1 MRSGSPVQDRSI
13 VTSTIQN
20 YCHVVFLCSKFKF
33 KGTHIQ
39 WASGHSST
47 SRTSQKNHIF
57 RQDFNHLEQD
67 FLVHEFLTSNIKRA
81 TPICLPRRKP
91 WPPTLLPCAKMKNS
105 NRSSIEPLPLHN
117 MHSLISA
124 VNQLRDFSG
133 VKQANPKR
141 IHQIKDQFRLHLP
154 A

>member
-1 MRSGSPVQDRSI
+1 M
-13 VTSTIQN
+13 
-20 YCHVVFLCSKFKF
+20 
-33 KGTHIQ
+33 
-39 WASGHSST
+39 
-47 SRTSQKNHIF
+47 
-57 RQDFNHLEQD
+57 
-67 FLVHEFLTSNIKRA
+67 VHEFLTSNIKSGPPLSA
-81 TPICLPRRKP
+81 GPGPGH

>member
-1 MRSGSPVQDRSI
+1 MG
-13 VTSTIQN
+13 
-20 YCHVVFLCSKFKF
+20 K
-33 KGTHIQ
+33 
-39 WASGHSST
+39 WAVT

-57 RQDFNHLEQD
+57 RQWLNHLEQD
-67 FLVHEFLTSNIKRA
+67 SLVQEFLTSNIKHLLA
-81 TPICLPRRKP
+81 QPRL
-91 WPPTLLPCAKMKNS
+91 WPPTTLLPCAKMKNS

>member
-1 MRSGSPVQDRSI
+1 MGKWAFLNQQNTTKESHFSPR
-13 VTSTIQN
+13 
-20 YCHVVFLCSKFKF
+20 
-33 KGTHIQ
+33 
-39 WASGHSST
+39 
-47 SRTSQKNHIF
+47 
-57 RQDFNHLEQD
+57 LEQD
-67 FLVHEFLTSNIKRA
+67 SLVHEFLSSNIRSG
-81 TPICLPRRKP
+81 
-91 WPPTLLPCAKMKNS
+91 PPLSAGPGPGHTGHPLCCAKMKNS

-154 A
+154 G